1 VSCAT
6 VSATVGPLLAPV
18 GQGAI
23 GVLDDVV
30 QEAGELHL
38 RA

>member
-1 VSCAT
+1 
-6 VSATVGPLLAPV
+6 VSATVGPTARAL

-23 GVLDDVV
+23 GVLEDVV